1 MKKYIATLLF
11 PLLSMIVYAQQE
23 VTVFNGETGKEEAI
37 ALPEGMQEEEL
48 DSMMRQWCVRTYLAY
63 DSASCESTGED
74 VLFDDDVYIRRLQNM
89 PNVIEMPYNSVVR
102 KFIDQYTGRLRRSV
116 ALMLG
121 ASNFYIPIFEE
132 ALEAYQLPLEL
143 KYLPMVESALNPSAT
158 SRVGA
163 AGLWQFM
170 ITTGKR
176 YDLEVTSLIDERR
189 DPIKSSYAAAQMLKS
204 LYGIFGDWTLVI
216 AAYNC
221 GPGNVSKAIKRAGGE
236 RDYWKI
242 YPYLPSET
250 RGYVPAFI
258 AANYVMNYYCEHNIC
273 PASTQLPMGT
283 DTLVVTRDVYFEQI
297 SEVCNMPV
305 EELKALNPQ
314 YRTSKIPG
322 SAKPCVLRMPLQAIN
337 SFIESG
343 DSVYTLRLSELS
355 KNRAVVNVSEVVS
368 ASKGVK
374 TVKVRNGDTLGA
386 IAKRNGTT
394 VEKLKRLNNLKGTM
408 IHVGQK
414 LRVR

>member
-1 MKKYIATLLF
+1 
-11 PLLSMIVYAQQE
+11 
-23 VTVFNGETGKEEAI
+23 
-37 ALPEGMQEEEL
+37 
-48 DSMMRQWCVRTYLAY
+48 
-63 DSASCESTGED
+63 
-74 VLFDDDVYIRRLQNM
+74 
-89 PNVIEMPYNSVVR
+89 
-102 KFIDQYTGRLRRSV
+102 
-116 ALMLG
+116 
-121 ASNFYIPIFEE
+121 
-132 ALEAYQLPLEL
+132 
-143 KYLPMVESALNPSAT
+143 
-158 SRVGA
+158 
-163 AGLWQFM
+163 
-170 ITTGKR
+170 
-176 YDLEVTSLIDERR
+176 
-189 DPIKSSYAAAQMLKS
+189 MLKS

-221 GPGNVSKAIKRAGGE
+221 GPGNVNKAIKRAGGE